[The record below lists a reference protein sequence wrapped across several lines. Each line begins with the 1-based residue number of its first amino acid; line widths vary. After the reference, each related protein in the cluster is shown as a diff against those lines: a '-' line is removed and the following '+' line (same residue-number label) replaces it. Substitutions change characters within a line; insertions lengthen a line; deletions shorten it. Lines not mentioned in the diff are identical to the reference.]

1 MIIKKVGNMLSE
13 ERRNKIL
20 EIIDREKIIKIK
32 DITSNF
38 GVSIAT
44 ARRDLDVLQ
53 EQLYIKRI
61 YGGAAALTPSGTEPL
76 FITREVENRA
86 EKIAIG
92 KAAAELVNEGDTIIL
107 DIGTTT
113 LEIARNL
120 KKLNNITV
128 LTSSLTIMNELAN
141 SNVTVY
147 SLGGK
152 IRPHELSMSGS
163 ITINALEQFCV
174 QKAFIGAAGVTFNE
188 GISDFNYEETQ
199 VRLMAIKRAKQSILV
214 TDSKKF
220 GNNAFAITCPLS
232 YFHTIITDINLPQ
245 NFVDGIKDLKIELI
259 TVQPAKVFETNQ

>member
-1 MIIKKVGNMLSE
+1 MLSE

-20 EIIDREKIIKIK
+20 EIVTHDKIIKIK
-32 DITSNF
+32 DITNQF
-38 GVSIAT
+38 NVSIAT
-44 ARRDLDVLQ
+44 ARRDLDILQ

-61 YGGAAALTPSGTEPL
+61 YGGAALVTSPGTEPL
-76 FITREVENRA
+76 LFFTREMENRA

-92 KAAAELVNEGDTIIL
+92 KAAAEMVVEGDTIIL

-113 LEIARNL
+113 LEVARNL
-120 KKLNNITV
+120 KKINNITV
-128 LTSSLTIMNELAN
+128 ITSSLTIMNELAN

-163 ITINALEQFCV
+163 ITMNSLEQFCV

-199 VRLMAIKRAKQSILV
+199 VRLMLIKRANQAILV
-214 TDSKKF
+214 ADSTKF
-220 GNNAFAITCPLS
+220 GKNAFAITCPLD
-232 YFHTIITDINLPQ
+232 YFHTIITDINLPIS
-245 NFVDGIKDLKIELI
+245 FVDGIQDRKINLI
-259 TVQPAKVFETNQ
+259 TVQPAKVS

>member
-1 MIIKKVGNMLSE
+1 MLSE

-20 EIIDREKIIKIK
+20 EIIHQEKIIKIK
-32 DITSNF
+32 DITSQFN
-38 GVSIAT
+38 VSIAT
-44 ARRDLDVLQ
+44 ARRDLDILE

-61 YGGAAALTPSGTEPL
+61 YGGAALLTPSGTEPL
-76 FITREVENRA
+76 FFTREMENRA
-86 EKIAIG
+86 EKLAIAR
-92 KAAAELVNEGDTIIL
+92 AAAEMVIDGDTIYI

-128 LTSSLTIMNELAN
+128 ITSSLTIMNELAN

-163 ITINALEQFCV
+163 IALNSLEQFCV

-188 GISDFNYEETQ
+188 GISDFNYEEAQ
-199 VRLMAIKRAKQSILV
+199 VRLMAIKRAKESILV
-214 TDSKKF
+214 AESAKF
-220 GNNAFAITCPLS
+220 GINAFAITCPLE

-245 NFVDGIKDLKIELI
+245 SFVNGIHDRKINLI
-259 TVQPAKVFETNQ
+259 TVQPANVL

>member
-1 MIIKKVGNMLSE
+1 MLSE

-20 EIIDREKIIKIK
+20 ETINRDKIIKIK
-32 DITSNF
+32 DITNKF
-38 GVSIAT
+38 KVSVAT
-44 ARRDLDVLQ
+44 ARGDLDVLQ
-53 EQLYIKRI
+53 KQLYIKRI
-61 YGGAAALTPSGTEPL
+61 YGGAILVTPSGTEPL
-76 FITREVENRA
+76 FFTREMENRA

-92 KAAAELVNEGDTIIL
+92 KAAAEMVVEGDTIYI

-113 LEIARNL
+113 LEVARNL

-128 LTSSLTIMNELAN
+128 ITSSLTIMNELAN

-163 ITINALEQFCV
+163 IALNSLEQFCV

-188 GISDFNYEETQ
+188 GISDFNYEEAQ

-214 TDSKKF
+214 ADSTKF
-220 GNNAFAITCPLS
+220 GTNAFASTCSLEH
-232 YFHTIITDINLPQ
+232 FHTIITDINLPR
-245 NFVDGIKDLKIELI
+245 NFVDGIQDLKINLV
-259 TVQPAKVFETNQ
+259 TVQPA